1 MFPRRDPLP
10 TLIERRAGERP
21 EAPYVLEGDDVLT
34 YSEFNTV
41 VAEWAEVLTAWG
53 VRSGSKVVTILPTS
67 AAALAIW
74 IALAR
79 LGALEVAMNPAYRGD
94 VLRGALADV
103 APDLVMTSP
112 HADALA
118 DLPEQRV
125 RVEIVDVAGHPQ
137 PGPDLARAAPS
148 LTQPRDHDL
157 ATVIFTSGTT
167 GRSKGVLVP
176 WRQLADTAWWSWPTD
191 GMSDADRW
199 YSPWPLFHVSGKV
212 GPYTAALAGGS
223 VVLRDGFRASEFWPD
238 VRRYRTTL
246 TILPGTTLNFLYSR
260 PVEAAERDNPLRG
273 VYVAP
278 LPPDPQ
284 AVMDR
289 FGIRICTAFNMSELG
304 TPIVSGWWPSC
315 PTDSCGRLRPGA
327 SALIVDENDEPV
339 PVGEAGELAVRSD
352 ETWGIMAGYIGRAD
366 ATVAAWRNL
375 WFHTGDRFRVDS
387 AGNYYW
393 LGRIHDSLRRRGEN
407 ISAAEVE
414 AAVVSHPAVAACAV
428 IGAPGDHG
436 DQEVHAVVVAD
447 EAVTARDIWA
457 HTGDRLPK
465 FMVPRFITF
474 VDSLPLT
481 PTRRVRKHDLAEIVA
496 GLPRWDALD
505 ASTESTG
512 KFEESHT

>member
-1 MFPRRDPLP
+1 MFQRRDPLP
-10 TLIERRAGERP
+10 ALIDRRAGERP
-21 EAPYVLEGDDVLT
+21 DAPYVLEGGETLT
-34 YSEFNTV
+34 YAEFDTV
-41 VAEWAEVLTAWG
+41 IAEWAEVLTAWG
-53 VRSGSKVVTILPTS
+53 VRPGSKVVTMLPTS
-67 AAALAIW
+67 AAALAVW

-94 VLRGALADV
+94 VLRGALSDV
-103 APDLVMTSP
+103 GPDLVIASP
-112 HADALA
+112 GADALA
-118 DLPEQRV
+118 DLSASHV
-125 RVEIVDVAGHPQ
+125 RVEVVDVVGRPR
-137 PGPDLARAAPS
+137 PRPELPRATPS
-148 LTQPRDHDL
+148 LTQPTYRDL

-176 WRQLADTAWWSWPTD
+176 WRQMADTAAWSWPTD

-223 VVLRDGFRASEFWPD
+223 VVLRDGFRASRFWTD
-238 VRRYRTTL
+238 VQRYGTTL
-246 TILPGTTLNFLYSR
+246 TILPGTTLNFLFSR
-260 PVEAAERDNPLRG
+260 PVEPAEADNPLRG

-304 TPIVSGWWPSC
+304 TPIVSGWWPAC
-315 PTDSCGRLRPGA
+315 PGDSCGRLRPGA

-339 PVGEAGELAVRSD
+339 PVGEPGELVVRS
-352 ETWGIMAGYIGRAD
+352 ETPWGIMAGYIGRDD

-375 WFHTGDRFRVDS
+375 WFHTGDRFRID
-387 AGNYYW
+387 ADGHYYW
-393 LGRIHDSLRRRGEN
+393 LGRLHDSLRRRGEN

-414 AAVVSHPAVAACAV
+414 AAVISHPGVAACAV

-436 DQEVHAVVVAD
+436 DQEVHAVVVTNRDVA
-447 EAVTARDIWA
+447 ARDIWA
-457 HTGDRLPK
+457 HAAERLPT

-474 VDSLPLT
+474 VDALPLT
-481 PTRRVRKHDLAEIVA
+481 PTRRVRKHDLAEVVA
-496 GLPRWDALD
+496 DLPRWDALAAAAD
-505 ASTESTG
+505 SAGEL
-512 KFEESHT
+512 EESHP

>member
-1 MFPRRDPLP
+1 
-10 TLIERRAGERP
+10 
-21 EAPYVLEGDDVLT
+21 
-34 YSEFNTV
+34 
-41 VAEWAEVLTAWG
+41 
-53 VRSGSKVVTILPTS
+53 
-67 AAALAIW
+67 
-74 IALAR
+74 
-79 LGALEVAMNPAYRGD
+79 
-94 VLRGALADV
+94 
-103 APDLVMTSP
+103 
-112 HADALA
+112 
-118 DLPEQRV
+118 
-125 RVEIVDVAGHPQ
+125 
-137 PGPDLARAAPS
+137 
-148 LTQPRDHDL
+148 
-157 ATVIFTSGTT
+157 
-167 GRSKGVLVP
+167 
-176 WRQLADTAWWSWPTD
+176 
-191 GMSDADRW
+191 
-199 YSPWPLFHVSGKV
+199 
-212 GPYTAALAGGS
+212 
-223 VVLRDGFRASEFWPD
+223 
-238 VRRYRTTL
+238 
-246 TILPGTTLNFLYSR
+246 
-260 PVEAAERDNPLRG
+260 
-273 VYVAP
+273 
-278 LPPDPQ
+278 
-284 AVMDR
+284 
-289 FGIRICTAFNMSELG
+289 
-304 TPIVSGWWPSC
+304 
-315 PTDSCGRLRPGA
+315 A

-375 WFHTGDRFRVDS
+375 WFNTGDRFRVDS

-457 HTGDRLPK
+457 HADDRLPK

-481 PTRRVRKHDLAEIVA
+481 PTRRVRKHDLAEIVV